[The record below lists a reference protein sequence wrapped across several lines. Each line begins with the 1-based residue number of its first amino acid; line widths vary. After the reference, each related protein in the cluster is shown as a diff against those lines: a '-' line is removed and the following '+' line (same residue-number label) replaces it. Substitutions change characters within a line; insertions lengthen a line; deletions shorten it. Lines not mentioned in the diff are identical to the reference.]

1 MYIGSED
8 SSRRE
13 GFRAKIRGESQ
24 DFCLEAAGARR
35 LMVSIVA
42 QISRM
47 KEPLPCKVEVHPSD

>member
-35 LMVSIVA
+35 LGVSIVA
-42 QISRM
+42 EIRSV
-47 KEPLPCKVEVHPSD
+47 K